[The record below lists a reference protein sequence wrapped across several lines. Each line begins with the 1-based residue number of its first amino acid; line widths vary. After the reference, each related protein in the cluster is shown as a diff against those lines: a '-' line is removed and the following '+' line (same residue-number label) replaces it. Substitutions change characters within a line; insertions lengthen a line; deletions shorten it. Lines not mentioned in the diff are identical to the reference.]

1 LSVVQWPIGI
11 ETRWHK
17 CQFSVSMAFRGLI
30 SHAEASPS
38 RWTYMNLA
46 NSIEGHQFLYP
57 NITIL
62 ILGQQN
68 FWTVAMILM
77 SIFGNLCLDLI
88 RFIPSEE
95 RWR

>member
-1 LSVVQWPIGI
+1 
-11 ETRWHK
+11 
-17 CQFSVSMAFRGLI
+17 
-30 SHAEASPS
+30 
-38 RWTYMNLA
+38 MNLA